1 MPIVL
6 FLHPPPDPPS
16 DDEENLLEMKEGEPT
31 FAAGSELEA
40 VYKVSLGDF
49 SKKSVIY
56 MPPKIKSKCLSAEIF
71 SVARCLNKRRS
82 LVYSNIY

>member
-40 VYKVSLGDF
+40 VYKVSLDDF
-49 SKKSVIY
+49 
-56 MPPKIKSKCLSAEIF
+56 F
-71 SVARCLNKRRS
+71 
-82 LVYSNIY
+82 

>member
-16 DDEENLLEMKEGEPT
+16 DDEENLLEMKEEPT

-40 VYKVSLGDF
+40 VYKVS
-49 SKKSVIY
+49 
-56 MPPKIKSKCLSAEIF
+56 
-71 SVARCLNKRRS
+71 
-82 LVYSNIY
+82 

>member
-16 DDEENLLEMKEGEPT
+16 DDEENLLKEEEPN

-40 VYKVSLGDF
+40 VYKVS
-49 SKKSVIY
+49 
-56 MPPKIKSKCLSAEIF
+56 
-71 SVARCLNKRRS
+71 
-82 LVYSNIY
+82 